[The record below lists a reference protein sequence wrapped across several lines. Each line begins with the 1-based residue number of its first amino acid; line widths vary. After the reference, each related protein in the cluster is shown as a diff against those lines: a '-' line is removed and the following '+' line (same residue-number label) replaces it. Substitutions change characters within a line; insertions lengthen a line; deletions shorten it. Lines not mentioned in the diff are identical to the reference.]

1 MTLPK
6 WMKANLSNPA
16 LAADALR
23 QAADAANGCRKTAA
37 SLNAAGRNH
46 HDDPGWQ
53 AQVRAAHVLADV
65 AERYGFDGQDVM
77 DEAARRRA
85 AA

>member
-6 WMKANLSNPA
+6 WMKANQSNPV

-23 QAADAANGCRKTAA
+23 QAADAANDCRKIAA
-37 SLNAAGRNH
+37 NLHAAGRNH

-53 AQVRAAHVLADV
+53 AQVRAAHKLADV
-65 AERYGFDGQDVM
+65 AGRYGFDGQDVM
-77 DEAARRRA
+77 DEAARLRGA
-85 AA
+85 